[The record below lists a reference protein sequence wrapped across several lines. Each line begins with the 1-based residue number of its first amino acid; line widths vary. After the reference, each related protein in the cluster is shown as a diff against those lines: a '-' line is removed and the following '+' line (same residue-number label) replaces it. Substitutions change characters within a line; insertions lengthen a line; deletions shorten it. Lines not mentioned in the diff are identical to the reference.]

1 MATGDDARDRRR
13 RAVTLTPAGRRV
25 TEAAVVV
32 AAQIT
37 AQTLAPLSPQE
48 QRAVARL
55 LKKLG

>member
-1 MATGDDARDRRR
+1 
-13 RAVTLTPAGRRV
+13 VTLTPAGRRV
-25 TEAAVVV
+25 TDAAIVV

-37 AQTLAPLSPQE
+37 AETLAPLSLQE